1 MHGNLSHMSAV
12 LPWCQV
18 LLRRLQQHPLCT
30 QRQVQIFTDT
40 GLTPLIPGES
50 DIDQLGRVVKMFG
63 SLESGWP
70 GVCLLPDYGK
80 IQFPKSE
87 GIPLA
92 DVLPDA
98 SEGAQA
104 LLEKLLQ
111 VNPGGD
117 GVQTA
122 C

>member
-1 MHGNLSHMSAV
+1 M
-12 LPWCQV
+12 QV
-18 LLRRLQQHPLCT
+18 F
-30 QRQVQIFTDT
+30 IAT

-63 SLESGWP
+63 TLEPGWP

-80 IQFPKSE
+80 IQFPESE
-87 GIPLA
+87 GNPLA

-98 SEGAQA
+98 SEGARA
-104 LLEKLLQ
+104 LLGRLLQ
-111 VNPGGD
+111 VNPGGI

-122 C
+122 CWTATSTSKKRPAACRATLLSTGSPGR